1 MLQSISKRLRTL
13 LLIGSLFLNALLLTA
28 TPVSVIEEEAIFNDP
43 PILLL
48 TGAYEKV
55 DLSFR
60 LIEYAPLSVEEQ
72 INKYILELST
82 LYDLDPYIIHS
93 IVWHESRYKPE
104 AVASNGVCL
113 GLMQVCTTWHM
124 SRAEKLGVTDF
135 HDIYGGLLLGID
147 YFSELIHSTNDVGLA
162 LMLYN
167 MNHSK
172 AYALH
177 SKGELSSYA
186 TSVLN
191 RAEALKIGT

>member
-13 LLIGSLFLNALLLTA
+13 LLIWSLFLNALLLTEA
-28 TPVSVIEEEAIFNDP
+28 PVSITEEEVIFNEP
-43 PILLL
+43 PSLLL
-48 TGAYEKV
+48 EGSYEKI

-60 LIEYAPLSVEEQ
+60 FIEYNPLSVEEQ
-72 INKYILELST
+72 IHKHILELSA
-82 LYDLDPYIIHS
+82 LYNVDPYIIHS

-147 YFSELIHSTNDVGLA
+147 YFSELLHSTNDVGLA

-172 AYALH
+172 AYDLH
-177 SKGELSSYA
+177 SKGELSNYA